1 MTLGSIKLNLFAF
14 FLHRRSKTRALM
26 PHCGVVVPPNLGW
39 ALSQLGFQQE
49 KRVHLDNHIRANGNI
64 RKETET
70 KPPSRIKNI
79 ARRGDPLS

>member
-14 FLHRRSKTRALM
+14 FLYRRSKTRALK
-26 PHCGVVVPPNLGW
+26 PYCGVAVPPNLGW

-49 KRVHLDNHIRANGNI
+49 KRVHLDNHIRANGNL

-70 KPPSRIKNI
+70 KPPPRIKNI
-79 ARRGDPLS
+79 VTRGDPLR

>member
-14 FLHRRSKTRALM
+14 FLYRRSKTRALK
-26 PHCGVVVPPNLGW
+26 PHCGVAVPPNLGL
-39 ALSQLGFQQE
+39 AFPQLGFQQE
-49 KRVHLDNHIRANGNI
+49 KRVHLDNHIRANGNV

-79 ARRGDPLS
+79 VRRGDPLS